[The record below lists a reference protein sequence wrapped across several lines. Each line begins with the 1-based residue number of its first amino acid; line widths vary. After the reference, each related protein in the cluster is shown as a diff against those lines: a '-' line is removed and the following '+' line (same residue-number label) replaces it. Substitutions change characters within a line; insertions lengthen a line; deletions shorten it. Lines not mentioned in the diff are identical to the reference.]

1 MSNHSLGLDAPVQE
15 AGSSLSAGQ
24 KQLLC
29 FVRALLR
36 KVRAFILVDY
46 NVSLLTLPRLK
57 CSSSTKVCMSDVSFF
72 FKADVHDAIATFAV
86 DLDTDRAIQEIIRG
100 PIFRDVIILTIS
112 IYTM

>member
-1 MSNHSLGLDAPVQE
+1 
-15 AGSSLSAGQ
+15 
-24 KQLLC
+24 
-29 FVRALLR
+29 
-36 KVRAFILVDY
+36 
-46 NVSLLTLPRLK
+46 
-57 CSSSTKVCMSDVSFF
+57 MSDVSFF